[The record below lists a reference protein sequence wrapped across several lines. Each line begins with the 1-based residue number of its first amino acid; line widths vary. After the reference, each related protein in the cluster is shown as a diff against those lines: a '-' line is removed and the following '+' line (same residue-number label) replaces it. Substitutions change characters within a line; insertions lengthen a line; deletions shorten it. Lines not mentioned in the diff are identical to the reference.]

1 LYAAG
6 KGEKDLYEVRLIS
19 NTDPNATS
27 SWSYWPFY
35 PPLPC
40 CLT

>member
-1 LYAAG
+1 MYSDIILYAAG

-27 SWSYWPFY
+27 S
-35 PPLPC
+35 
-40 CLT
+40 